1 MNAIIEPSTYDRYK
15 LVVIGGPFLLIDG
28 VLQNQD
34 GVIVKVGQVEAQPA
48 GAAAE
53 SHNFH

>member
-1 MNAIIEPSTYDRYK
+1 MIE
-15 LVVIGGPFLLIDG
+15 G

-34 GVIVKVGQVEAQPA
+34 GVISVKAGRVTALRA

-53 SHNFH
+53 SHDFH

>member
-1 MNAIIEPSTYDRYK
+1 
-15 LVVIGGPFLLIDG
+15 VVVSEPFLLIDG

-34 GVIVKVGQVEAQPA
+34 GVISVKAGRVAATPA
-48 GAAAE
+48 GAAPE